1 MNINP
6 TLSTLQAFGT
16 TLKPTVPASQAR
28 LPAAVDQAQRPTPNG
43 TQRADAAPRTE
54 APAKPQP
61 AERNAPSVPADR
73 ATGRAARIDILV

>member
-28 LPAAVDQAQRPTPNG
+28 LPAAADQAQRPTPNG
-43 TQRADAAPRTE
+43 TQRADATPRAE
-54 APAKPQP
+54 APAQP
-61 AERNAPSVPADR
+61 VDRHGPSAPVDR
-73 ATGRAARIDILV
+73 AAGRAARIDILV